1 MKADSRLL
9 ALIAPVLL
17 GGCVQTVASI
27 VTLPVKVASRAVD
40 LATTSQSEKD
50 EKAGKQM
57 RKEDEERGRLYREV
71 QERCR
76 KGRPL
81 PTDDCTPSAAHPE

>member
-9 ALIAPVLL
+9 ALLAPLL
-17 GGCVQTVASI
+17 LAACVQTVASI

-57 RKEDEERGRLYREV
+57 RKEDEERGRLYREA

-81 PTDDCTPSAAHPE
+81 PTDDCSGYAPR

>member
-9 ALIAPVLL
+9 ALLAPFLL
-17 GGCVQTVASI
+17 AACVQTVASI

-57 RKEDEERGRLYREV
+57 RKQDEERGRLYREA

-81 PTDDCTPSAAHPE
+81 PSDDCTGYAPH

>member
-9 ALIAPVLL
+9 ALLVPFLL
-17 GGCVQTVASI
+17 GGCIQTVASI

-57 RKEDEERGRLYREV
+57 RKQDEERGRLYREA

-81 PTDDCTPSAAHPE
+81 PSDDCTGYAPH